1 MLTAEAERIAEIR
14 RENRGDMKIFR
25 QNSVAIY
32 MWLIVV
38 AGTASVLYAAYS
50 LPRGIIDGY
59 FLLLTLITAVLGSR
73 IAIRIPAIS
82 GNITLEDTFV
92 FIALLLY
99 GGEAAVMIGAL
110 AGICSAL
117 RISRKVR
124 TVAFGSASL
133 ACSVFTTATVL
144 KFIFGSTTNLMKS
157 GASLAIIALC
167 VMGMVQYLLHTGIGS
182 IASALKSNERLWYM
196 WSRNFLWISI
206 SYFAGAAGAGFIVSS
221 LGTVRFWAF
230 LVCIPIIVIV
240 YFSYDRYMREVKASA
255 RHAEEAERR
264 RAESERQRAEQAER
278 HVLEL
283 NNYIAEQERISRV
296 LEETKD
302 HFRHA
307 AFHDSL
313 TGLPNRAMFTELL
326 KAEIESSER
335 LDGHMFAV
343 LFLDLDRFK
352 NINDSLGHTH
362 GDLLLVAFAERLE
375 RTLRPV
381 DTLAR
386 FGGDEFAILL
396 SGMTDAT
403 DAVRVAQRIQ
413 DELSQPFVLD
423 KNSAFATASI
433 GIALSSSGYDRAD
446 DILRDADIAM
456 YRAKENGKAR
466 YEVFDQGMHARAV
479 SRLQL
484 ESDLRQAIEQ
494 KEFCVY
500 YQPIVCL
507 QTGRL
512 SGFEALVRW
521 NHPRRGIVSPAD
533 FIPVAEETGL
543 IVPIGQWVLNEAC
556 SHIRQWQIDS
566 PSHRSLSLSVNLSAR
581 QVAQPDLL
589 ERIKAALEASQLN
602 PHCLKLEITES
613 VVMENAE
620 AAALMFKQLRSL
632 GVQLSIDDFGTGYS
646 SLSYLHRFPLNYLKI
661 DRSFVMRLTTDN
673 DNAIVRTISTLAR
686 NLGMEVIAEGVE
698 TEEQYQQLKMLGC
711 EYGQGY
717 LFSRPVENDGVEH
730 LLAQDA
736 RRDTEPDINL
746 EQHGE
751 DVIVSA
757 RLVV

>member
-1 MLTAEAERIAEIR
+1 
-14 RENRGDMKIFR
+14 MKSLR
-25 QNSVAIY
+25 QHSTNIY
-32 MWLIVV
+32 MWLIVT
-38 AGTASVLYAAYS
+38 AGMVSVLYAAIT
-50 LPRGIIDGY
+50 LPTGIIDGY

-73 IAIRIPAIS
+73 IAIRIPKIS

-99 GGEAAVMIGAL
+99 GGEAAVMIAAL

-124 TVAFGSASL
+124 TVAFASAAL
-133 ACSVFTTATVL
+133 ACSVFTTAAVL
-144 KFIFGSTTNLMKS
+144 KLTFGSTTNLLKN

-167 VMGMVQYLLHTGIGS
+167 VMGMVQYLVHTIIGAIS
-182 IASALKSNERLWYM
+182 AALKNNDSIWRM
-196 WSRNFLWISI
+196 WTRNFLWISI
-206 SYFAGAAGAGFIVSS
+206 SYFAGAGGAGFIVSS
-221 LGTVRFWAF
+221 LGTARFWAF
-230 LVCIPIIVIV
+230 LVCIPIIIIV

-255 RHAEEAERR
+255 RHAEEAERA
-264 RAESERQRAEQAER
+264 RAELEHQRAEQAER
-278 HVLEL
+278 HVHEL

-296 LEETKD
+296 LEETKE

-326 KAEIESSER
+326 KAEIESSSR
-335 LDGHMFAV
+335 SNGHKFAV

-352 NINDSLGHTH
+352 NVNDSLGHTH

-396 SGMTDAT
+396 SGMNDAT

-413 DELSQPFVLD
+413 DELSQPFMLD
-423 KNSAFATASI
+423 KNSASATASI

-466 YEVFDQGMHARAV
+466 YELFDQGMHARAV

-484 ESDLRQAIEQ
+484 ESDLRQAIEK
-494 KEFCVY
+494 KEFAVY
-500 YQPIVCL
+500 YQPIVAL
-507 QTGRL
+507 PTGRL
-512 SGFEALVRW
+512 AGCEALVRW
-521 NHPRRGIVSPAD
+521 NHPRHGLIQPGD

-556 SHIRQWQIDS
+556 AQVRQWQLDS
-566 PSHRSLSLSVNLSAR
+566 PTHRALSLSVNLSAR
-581 QVAQPDLL
+581 QVAQPNLL
-589 ERIKAALEASQLN
+589 DRIKEALDNSKLN

-661 DRSFVMRLTTDN
+661 DRSFVSRLTTDN

-686 NLGMEVIAEGVE
+686 NLGMEVIAEGIE

-717 LFSRPVENDGVEH
+717 LFSRPVDNTGVQH

-736 RRDTEPDINL
+736 HRDTEPDLNL
-746 EQHGE
+746 VEATGDE
-751 DVIVSA
+751 AAVIYSM
-757 RLVV
+757 

>member
-1 MLTAEAERIAEIR
+1 M
-14 RENRGDMKIFR
+14 
-25 QNSVAIY
+25 Y
-32 MWLIVV
+32 MWLVV
-38 AGTASVLYAAYS
+38 AAGAATCLYAAYT
-50 LPRGIIDGY
+50 LPRGLIDGY
-59 FLLLTLITAVLGSR
+59 FLLLTLITAVIGSR
-73 IAIRIPAIS
+73 IAIRIPQINV
-82 GNITLEDTFV
+82 NITVDDTFV

-99 GGEAAVMIGAL
+99 GGEAAILVGAL
-110 AGICSAL
+110 AGVCSAL
-117 RISRKVR
+117 RISRKAR
-124 TVAFGSASL
+124 TVAFGGAAL
-133 ACSVFTTATVL
+133 ACAVL
-144 KFIFGSTTNLMKS
+144 VNSAVLRLTFGSPTTLFAHGTSM
-157 GASLAIIALC
+157 AIIGLC
-167 VMGMVQYLLHTGIGS
+167 LMGIVQYLVHTCLGAT
-182 IASALKSNERLWYM
+182 ASALKAGESVWHM

-221 LGTVRFWAF
+221 LGTARFWAF
-230 LVCIPIIVIV
+230 LVCIPIIIIV

-255 RHAEEAERR
+255 RHAEEAERA
-264 RAESERQRAEQAER
+264 RAEAEHERAEQAER
-278 HVLEL
+278 HVQEL
-283 NNYIAEQERISRV
+283 NAYIAEQERISRV
-296 LEETKD
+296 LEETKE

-326 KAEIESSER
+326 KAEIDNSKR
-335 LDGHMFAV
+335 RDDHMFAV

-375 RTLRPV
+375 HALRPV

-413 DELSQPFVLD
+413 DELSQPFVLYR
-423 KNSAFATASI
+423 NSAFASSSI
-433 GIALSSSGYDRAD
+433 GIALSSTGYDRPE
-446 DILRDADIAM
+446 DILRDADTAM

-466 YEVFDQGMHARAV
+466 YEVFDHGMHARAV

-484 ESDLRQAIEQ
+484 ESDLRQAVEQ

-500 YQPIVCL
+500 YQPIVSL
-507 QTGRL
+507 HTGRL
-512 SGFEALVRW
+512 AGFEALVRW
-521 NHPRRGIVSPAD
+521 NHPRRGLVSPAD

-543 IVPIGQWVLNEAC
+543 IVPIGEWVLQEAC
-556 SHIRQWQIDS
+556 RYIRECQLVH

-589 ERIKAALEASQLN
+589 DRIKEALAISKLS

-620 AAALMFKQLRSL
+620 AAALMFKQLRAL

-661 DRSFVMRLTTDN
+661 DRSFVSRLTTDN

-686 NLGMEVIAEGVE
+686 NLGMEVIAEGIE
-698 TEEQYQQLKMLGC
+698 TEEQYQQLKLLGC

-717 LFSRPVENDGVEH
+717 LFSHPVNNEGVAR

-736 RRDTEPDINL
+736 HRDSDPDTL
-746 EQHGE
+746 HPLAAE
-751 DVIVSA
+751 DEIE
-757 RLVV
+757 LVYSM

>member
-1 MLTAEAERIAEIR
+1 
-14 RENRGDMKIFR
+14 MKLFR
-25 QNSVAIY
+25 QHSVAIY
-32 MWLIVV
+32 MWLIVA
-38 AGTASVLYAAYS
+38 AGTASVLYAAFTM
-50 LPRGIIDGY
+50 PRGIIDGY
-59 FLLLTLITAVLGSR
+59 LMLLTLITAVLGSR
-73 IAIRIPAIS
+73 IAIRIPQIS

-117 RISRKVR
+117 RISRRVR

-144 KFIFGSTTNLMKS
+144 KAIFGSTTNLMNRGS
-157 GASLAIIALC
+157 SLAIIALC

-182 IASALKSNERLWYM
+182 IASALKANERLWYM

-230 LVCIPIIVIV
+230 LICIPIIVIV

-255 RHAEEAERR
+255 RYAEEAERR

-278 HVLEL
+278 HVQEL

-296 LEETKD
+296 LEETKE

-326 KAEIESSER
+326 KAEIESSQR

-466 YEVFDQGMHARAV
+466 YELFDHGMHARAV

-484 ESDLRQAIEQ
+484 ESDLRHAIEQ

-543 IVPIGQWVLNEAC
+543 IVPIGEWVLNEAC
-556 SHIRQWQIDS
+556 SRVRQWQMDS

-589 ERIKAALEASQLN
+589 NRIKEALENSKLN

-686 NLGMEVIAEGVE
+686 NLGMEVIAEGIE
-698 TEEQYQQLKMLGC
+698 TEEQYQQLRMLGC

-717 LFSRPVENDGVEH
+717 LFSRPVDTNGVAH

-736 RRDTEPDINL
+736 GRDAGPEINL
-746 EQHGE
+746 VEGAGE
-751 DVIVSA
+751 N
-757 RLVV
+757 LVAYSM

>member
-1 MLTAEAERIAEIR
+1 
-14 RENRGDMKIFR
+14 
-25 QNSVAIY
+25 
-32 MWLIVV
+32 MWLVIA
-38 AGTASVLYAAYS
+38 AGAACVLYAAFT
-50 LPRGIIDGY
+50 LPAGVVDGY
-59 FLLLTLITAVLGSR
+59 FLLLILVTAVIGSR
-73 IAIRIPAIS
+73 IAIRIPQINV
-82 GNITLEDTFV
+82 NITVDDTFV

-99 GGEAAVMIGAL
+99 GAEAAVMTGAL

-124 TVAFGSASL
+124 TVAFGSAAL
-133 ACSVFTTATVL
+133 ACAVFATATAL
-144 KFIFGSTTNLMKS
+144 TIAFGSTAKLLNHD
-157 GASLAIIALC
+157 ASMAVIALSL
-167 VMGMVQYLLHTGIGS
+167 MGLVQYLVHTIIGA
-182 IASALKSNERLWYM
+182 IASALKANESIWRM
-196 WSRNFLWISI
+196 WSRNFLWMSI
-206 SYFAGAAGAGFIVSS
+206 SYFAGAAGAGFIVNS
-221 LGTVRFWAF
+221 LGTARFWAF
-230 LVCIPIIVIV
+230 LVCIPIIIIV

-255 RHAEEAERR
+255 RHAEEAERA
-264 RAESERQRAEQAER
+264 RAEIEHQRAEQAER
-278 HVLEL
+278 HVQEL

-296 LEETKD
+296 LEETKE

-326 KAEIESSER
+326 KAEIESSKR
-335 LDGHMFAV
+335 RDSHLFAV

-396 SGMTDAT
+396 SGMSDST
-403 DAVRVAQRIQ
+403 DAVRVAQRIHN
-413 DELSQPFVLD
+413 ELSQPFVLD

-433 GIALSSSGYDRAD
+433 GIALSSSGYERPE
-446 DILRDADIAM
+446 DILRDADTAM

-466 YEVFDQGMHARAV
+466 YELFDHAMHARAV

-484 ESDLRQAIEQ
+484 ESDLRQAVERN
-494 KEFCVY
+494 EFCVY
-500 YQPIVCL
+500 YQPIVSL

-512 SGFEALVRW
+512 AGFEALVRW
-521 NHPRRGIVSPAD
+521 NHPRRGLVSPVD

-543 IVPIGQWVLNEAC
+543 IVPIGEWVLNEAC
-556 SHIRQWQIDS
+556 MQIRRWQIES
-566 PSHRSLSLSVNLSAR
+566 PSHRSLSLSVNLSGR

-589 ERIKAALEASQLN
+589 ERIKEALDTSRLS

-620 AAALMFKQLRSL
+620 AAAQMFKQLRLL

-661 DRSFVMRLTTDN
+661 DRSFVMRLTMDN

-686 NLGMEVIAEGVE
+686 NLGMEVIAEGIE
-698 TEEQYQQLKMLGC
+698 TEEQHQQLKMLGC
-711 EYGQGY
+711 EFGQGY
-717 LFSRPVENDGVEH
+717 LFSRPVDNDGVAR
-730 LLAQDA
+730 LLAHDA
-736 RRDTEPDINL
+736 HRDVEPDLDLALQTEDDNL
-746 EQHGE
+746 
-751 DVIVSA
+751 VAYSM
-757 RLVV
+757 

>member
-1 MLTAEAERIAEIR
+1 
-14 RENRGDMKIFR
+14 
-25 QNSVAIY
+25 
-32 MWLIVV
+32 
-38 AGTASVLYAAYS
+38 
-50 LPRGIIDGY
+50 
-59 FLLLTLITAVLGSR
+59 
-73 IAIRIPAIS
+73 
-82 GNITLEDTFV
+82 
-92 FIALLLY
+92 
-99 GGEAAVMIGAL
+99 
-110 AGICSAL
+110 
-117 RISRKVR
+117 
-124 TVAFGSASL
+124 
-133 ACSVFTTATVL
+133 
-144 KFIFGSTTNLMKS
+144 
-157 GASLAIIALC
+157 
-167 VMGMVQYLLHTGIGS
+167 
-182 IASALKSNERLWYM
+182 
-196 WSRNFLWISI
+196 
-206 SYFAGAAGAGFIVSS
+206 
-221 LGTVRFWAF
+221 
-230 LVCIPIIVIV
+230 
-240 YFSYDRYMREVKASA
+240 
-255 RHAEEAERR
+255 
-264 RAESERQRAEQAER
+264 
-278 HVLEL
+278 
-283 NNYIAEQERISRV
+283 
-296 LEETKD
+296 
-302 HFRHA
+302 
-307 AFHDSL
+307 
-313 TGLPNRAMFTELL
+313 
-326 KAEIESSER
+326 
-335 LDGHMFAV
+335 
-343 LFLDLDRFK
+343 
-352 NINDSLGHTH
+352 LGHTH

-375 RTLRPV
+375 RTLRPI

-433 GIALSSSGYDRAD
+433 GIALSSSGYDRPD

-466 YEVFDQGMHARAV
+466 YELFDHGMHARAV

-500 YQPIVCL
+500 YQPIISL

-512 SGFEALVRW
+512 AGFEALVRW
-521 NHPRRGIVSPAD
+521 NHPRRGLVAPAD

-556 SHIRQWQIDS
+556 AQVRQWQIDS

-589 ERIKAALEASQLN
+589 QRIKDALETSKLN

-620 AAALMFKQLRSL
+620 AAAQMFKQLRSL

-686 NLGMEVIAEGVE
+686 NLGMEVIAEGIE
-698 TEEQYQQLKMLGC
+698 TEEQFQQLKMLGC

-717 LFSRPVENDGVEH
+717 LFSRPVGNDGVEH
-730 LLAQDA
+730 LLAQDSK
-736 RRDTEPDINL
+736 RDREIDLNL
-746 EQHGE
+746 DQTADEF
-751 DVIVSA
+751 S
-757 RLVV
+757 VVYSM

>member
-1 MLTAEAERIAEIR
+1 
-14 RENRGDMKIFR
+14 MKSLR
-25 QNSVAIY
+25 QQAMAIY
-32 MWLIVV
+32 MWLIVAV
-38 AGTASVLYAAYS
+38 GSACVLFAAIT
-50 LPRGIIDGY
+50 LPTGLIDGY

-73 IAIRIPAIS
+73 IAIRIPKIS
-82 GNITLEDTFV
+82 GNITVDDTFV
-92 FIALLLY
+92 FITLLLY

-124 TVAFGSASL
+124 TVAFASAAL
-133 ACSVFTTATVL
+133 ACSVLTTSTVL
-144 KFIFGSTTNLMKS
+144 KLTFGSTTHLLNH
-157 GASLAIIALC
+157 GASSAVIALC
-167 VMGMVQYLLHTGIGS
+167 LMGLVQYLIHTGIGAT
-182 IASALKSNERLWYM
+182 ASALKADESIWRM
-196 WSRNFLWISI
+196 WTRNFLWMSI

-221 LGTVRFWAF
+221 LGTTRFWAF
-230 LVCIPIIVIV
+230 LICIPIIIIV

-255 RHAEEAERR
+255 RHAEEAERA
-264 RAESERQRAEQAER
+264 RAEAEHERAEQAER
-278 HVLEL
+278 HVQEL
-283 NNYIAEQERISRV
+283 NNYIVEQERISRV

-326 KAEIESSER
+326 KAELENSKR
-335 LDGHMFAV
+335 LNDHTFAV

-396 SGMTDAT
+396 SGMSDAT
-403 DAVRVAQRIQ
+403 DAVRVAQRIH
-413 DELSQPFVLD
+413 DELTQPFALD

-433 GIALSSSGYDRAD
+433 GIALSSSGYDRPE
-446 DILRDADIAM
+446 DILRDADTAM

-466 YEVFDQGMHARAV
+466 YELFDHGMHARAV

-484 ESDLRQAIEQ
+484 ESDLRHAVEQ
-494 KEFCVY
+494 NEFTVY
-500 YQPIVCL
+500 YQPIVSL

-512 SGFEALVRW
+512 AGFEALVRW
-521 NHPRRGIVSPAD
+521 NHPRRGLVYPTD

-556 SHIRQWQIDS
+556 AQIREWQLNS

-589 ERIKAALEASQLN
+589 DRIKEALETSKLN

-686 NLGMEVIAEGVE
+686 NLGMEVIAEGIE
-698 TEEQYQQLKMLGC
+698 TEEQHQELKRLGC
-711 EYGQGY
+711 EYGQGF
-717 LFSRPVENDGVEH
+717 LFSRPVNSEGVIK

-736 RRDTEPDINL
+736 HRDLEPDIHL
-746 EQHGE
+746 DQSADDE
-751 DVIVSA
+751 VS
-757 RLVV
+757 LVYSM

>member
-1 MLTAEAERIAEIR
+1 MKPR
-14 RENRGDMKIFR
+14 R
-25 QNSVAIY
+25 QSSASVF
-32 MWLIVV
+32 MWSIVAV
-38 AGTASVLYAAYS
+38 GTAAVLHSAIT
-50 LPRGIIDGY
+50 LPKGSIDGY
-59 FLLLTLITAVLGSR
+59 FLLLTLVTAVIGSR
-73 IAIRIPAIS
+73 IAIRIPKIKV
-82 GNITLEDTFV
+82 NITVDDTFI

-99 GGEAAVMIGAL
+99 GGQAAVIIGAL

-124 TVAFGSASL
+124 TVAFGSGAL
-133 ACSVFTTATVL
+133 ACAVFATASAL
-144 KFIFGSTTNLMKS
+144 KLAFGSTTNLLS
-157 GASLAIIALC
+157 GGASIAIIALC
-167 VMGMVQYLLHTGIGS
+167 LMGMVQYLVHTGIGAT
-182 IASALKSNERLWYM
+182 ASALKANESIWHM

-206 SYFAGAAGAGFIVSS
+206 SYFAGAAGAGFIVNS
-221 LGTVRFWAF
+221 LGTARFWAF
-230 LVCIPIIVIV
+230 LVCIPIIIIV

-255 RHAEEAERR
+255 RHAEEAERA
-264 RAESERQRAEQAER
+264 RAELERQRAEQAEK
-278 HVLEL
+278 HVQEL

-296 LEETKD
+296 LEETKE

-326 KAEIESSER
+326 KAEIESSNR
-335 LDGHMFAV
+335 RNDHMFAV

-375 RTLRPV
+375 RTLRPI

-396 SGMTDAT
+396 SGMSDAT

-466 YEVFDQGMHARAV
+466 YELFDHGMHARAV

-500 YQPIVCL
+500 YQPIVSL

-512 SGFEALVRW
+512 AGFEALVRW
-521 NHPRRGIVSPAD
+521 NHPRRGLVSPAD

-543 IVPIGQWVLNEAC
+543 IVPIGEWVLNEAC
-556 SHIRQWQIDS
+556 ARVRQWQIDS

-589 ERIKAALEASQLN
+589 NRIKEALENSKLN

-620 AAALMFKQLRSL
+620 AAAQMFKQLRAL

-686 NLGMEVIAEGVE
+686 NLGMEVIAEGIE
-698 TEEQYQQLKMLGC
+698 TEEQFQQLKMLGC
-711 EYGQGY
+711 EYGQGF
-717 LFSRPVENDGVEH
+717 LFSRPVGNDDVEH

-736 RRDTEPDINL
+736 RRDTEADLNL
-746 EQHGE
+746 VHSE
-751 DVIVSA
+751 DELS
-757 RLVV
+757 VVYSM

>member
-1 MLTAEAERIAEIR
+1 MKKLTPI
-14 RENRGDMKIFR
+14 
-25 QNSVAIY
+25 SVY
-32 MWLIVV
+32 MWSVVV
-38 AGTASVLYAAYS
+38 AGGAAILYSAYA

-59 FLLLTLITAVLGSR
+59 FLLLMLVTAVIGSR
-73 IAIRIPAIS
+73 IAIRIPQINV
-82 GNITLEDTFV
+82 NITVDDTFV
-92 FIALLLY
+92 FIAMLHY
-99 GGEAAVMIGAL
+99 GGEAAVIIGAL
-110 AGICSAL
+110 AGVCSAL

-124 TVAFGSASL
+124 TVAFGSAAL
-133 ACSVFTTATVL
+133 ACAVFATAAVL
-144 KFIFGSTTNLMKS
+144 KLAFGSTTGLLKNE
-157 GASLAIIALC
+157 ASLALIALC
-167 VMGMVQYLLHTGIGS
+167 LMGMVQYLVHTGLGAT
-182 IASALKSNERLWYM
+182 ASALKANESIWRM

-221 LGTVRFWAF
+221 LGTARFWAF
-230 LVCIPIIVIV
+230 LICIPIIIIV
-240 YFSYDRYMREVKASA
+240 YFSYDHYMREVKASA
-255 RHAEEAERR
+255 RHAEEAERA
-264 RAESERQRAEQAER
+264 RAELEHQRAEQAEK
-278 HVLEL
+278 HVQEL

-296 LEETKD
+296 LEETKE

-326 KAEIESSER
+326 KAEIESSNR
-335 LDGHMFAV
+335 RDAHMFAV

-386 FGGDEFAILL
+386 FGGDEFAILIT
-396 SGMTDAT
+396 GMADAT

-413 DELSQPFVLD
+413 DELSEPFVLD

-433 GIALSSSGYDRAD
+433 GIALSSSGYDRPE

-466 YEVFDQGMHARAV
+466 YEMFDHGMHARAV

-484 ESDLRQAIEQ
+484 ESDLRQAIEN

-500 YQPIVCL
+500 YQPIVSL
-507 QTGRL
+507 ETGRL
-512 SGFEALVRW
+512 AGFEALVRW
-521 NHPRRGIVSPAD
+521 NHPRRGLVSPAD

-556 SHIRQWQIDS
+556 AHVRQWQLDS
-566 PSHRSLSLSVNLSAR
+566 PSHRALSLSVNLSAR

-589 ERIKAALEASQLN
+589 DRIKEALATSKLN

-620 AAALMFKQLRSL
+620 AAVLMFKQLRSL

-686 NLGMEVIAEGVE
+686 NLGMEVIAEGIE
-698 TEEQYQQLKMLGC
+698 TEEQHQQLKMLGC

-717 LFSRPVENDGVEH
+717 LFSRPVHNDGVQH

-736 RRDTEPDINL
+736 RRDLDPDLNL
-746 EQHGE
+746 DHAE
-751 DVIVSA
+751 DEISVAYSM
-757 RLVV
+757 

>member
-1 MLTAEAERIAEIR
+1 MW
-14 RENRGDMKIFR
+14 
-25 QNSVAIY
+25 SVVA
-32 MWLIVV
+32 
-38 AGTASVLYAAYS
+38 AGTACCLYSAFA
-50 LPRGIIDGY
+50 LPAGIIDGY
-59 FLLLTLITAVLGSR
+59 FLLLMLITAVIGSR
-73 IAIRIPAIS
+73 IAIRIPQINV
-82 GNITLEDTFV
+82 NITVDDTFV
-92 FIALLLY
+92 FIALLHY
-99 GGEAAVMIGAL
+99 GSEAAVIIGAL

-124 TVAFGSASL
+124 TVAFGSGALAS
-133 ACSVFTTATVL
+133 AVFVTASVL
-144 KFIFGSTTNLMKS
+144 KFVFGSSS
-157 GASLAIIALC
+157 GLLNHDVSIAIIALC
-167 VMGMVQYLLHTGIGS
+167 LMGLVQYLVHTGLGAT
-182 IASALKSNERLWYM
+182 ASALKANVSIWYM

-206 SYFAGAAGAGFIVSS
+206 SYFAGAAAAGFFVSS
-221 LGTVRFWAF
+221 LGTTRIWAF
-230 LVCIPIIVIV
+230 LICIPVIVIV
-240 YFSYDRYMREVKASA
+240 YFSYDRYMREVKSSA
-255 RHAEEAERR
+255 RHAEEAERA
-264 RAESERQRAEQAER
+264 RAELEHQRAEQAEK

-296 LEETKD
+296 LEETKE

-313 TGLPNRAMFTELL
+313 TGLPNRAMFTELV
-326 KAEIESSER
+326 KAEIESSSR
-335 LDGHMFAV
+335 RGAGMFAV

-375 RTLRPV
+375 RTLRPF

-386 FGGDEFAILL
+386 FGGDEFAILV
-396 SGMTDAT
+396 SGMSDAT
-403 DAVRVAQRIQ
+403 DAVRIAQRIQ
-413 DELSQPFVLD
+413 DELSQPFMLD

-433 GIALSSSGYDRAD
+433 GIALSSSGYDRPE

-466 YEVFDQGMHARAV
+466 YEVFDHGMHARAV

-484 ESDLRQAIEQ
+484 ESDLRQAIEN

-500 YQPIVCL
+500 YQPIVSL
-507 QTGRL
+507 ETGRL
-512 SGFEALVRW
+512 AGFEALVRW
-521 NHPRRGIVSPAD
+521 NHPRRGLVSPAD

-556 SHIRQWQIDS
+556 AQVRKWQVDS
-566 PSHRSLSLSVNLSAR
+566 PGHRALSLSVNLSAR

-589 ERIKAALEASQLN
+589 EQIRRALDTSKLN

-661 DRSFVMRLTTDN
+661 DRSFVSRLTTDD
-673 DNAIVRTISTLAR
+673 DNAIVRTISTLAH
-686 NLGMEVIAEGVE
+686 NLGMQVIAEGIE
-698 TEEQYQQLKMLGC
+698 TDKQYQQLKMLGC

-717 LFSRPVENDGVEH
+717 LFSRPVNNIGANH

-736 RRDTEPDINL
+736 DRDLICITADYPDVLMI
-746 EQHGE
+746 
-751 DVIVSA
+751 SA
-757 RLVV
+757 DQ

>member
-1 MLTAEAERIAEIR
+1 
-14 RENRGDMKIFR
+14 MKSLR
-25 QNSVAIY
+25 QHSISIY
-32 MWLIVV
+32 MWTVV
-38 AGTASVLYAAYS
+38 AAGAASCLFAAIT
-50 LPRGIIDGY
+50 LPAGIIDGY
-59 FLLLTLITAVLGSR
+59 FLLLMLVTEVIGSR
-73 IAIRIPAIS
+73 IAIRIPRS
-82 GNITLEDTFV
+82 NVNITVDDTFV

-99 GGEAAVMIGAL
+99 GGEAAVITGAL
-110 AGICSAL
+110 AGVCAAL

-124 TVAFGSASL
+124 TVAFSTAAL
-133 ACSVFTTATVL
+133 ACSVFATAWML
-144 KFIFGSTTNLMKS
+144 KLAFGSTTNLFN
-157 GASLAIIALC
+157 GEASFAIIALC
-167 VMGMVQYLLHTGIGS
+167 MMALTQYLVHTGIGA
-182 IASALKSNERLWYM
+182 IVSALKANESIWRM

-206 SYFAGAAGAGFIVSS
+206 SYFAGAAGAGFIVNS
-221 LGTVRFWAF
+221 LGTARFWAF
-230 LVCIPIIVIV
+230 LVCIPIIIIV

-255 RHAEEAERR
+255 RHAEEAERA
-264 RAESERQRAEQAER
+264 RAESEHERAEQAER
-278 HVLEL
+278 HVQEL

-296 LEETKD
+296 LEETKE

-326 KAEIESSER
+326 KAEIESSKLRYE
-335 LDGHMFAV
+335 HMFAV

-375 RTLRPV
+375 RALRPV

-396 SGMTDAT
+396 SGMADAT
-403 DAVRVAQRIQ
+403 DAVRVAQRIH
-413 DELSQPFVLD
+413 DELTKPFVLD

-433 GIALSSSGYDRAD
+433 GIALSSSGYDRPE
-446 DILRDADIAM
+446 DILRDADTAM

-466 YEVFDQGMHARAV
+466 YEVFDHGMHARAV

-484 ESDLRQAIEQ
+484 EHDLRQAVEQ
-494 KEFCVY
+494 SEFCVY
-500 YQPIVCL
+500 YQPIVSL

-512 SGFEALVRW
+512 AGFEALVRW
-521 NHPRRGIVSPAD
+521 NHPRRGLVSPAD

-543 IVPIGQWVLNEAC
+543 IVPIGRWVLNEAC
-556 SHIRQWQIDS
+556 AQVRQWQLES

-589 ERIKAALEASQLN
+589 DRIKEALEASKLN

-620 AAALMFKQLRSL
+620 AAALMFKQLRAL

-661 DRSFVMRLTTDN
+661 DRSFVSRLTTDN
-673 DNAIVRTISTLAR
+673 DNAIVKTISTLAR
-686 NLGMEVIAEGVE
+686 NLGMEVIAEGIE
-698 TEEQYQQLKMLGC
+698 TEEQHQQLKMLGC

-717 LFSRPVENDGVEH
+717 LFSRPVDNSSVMN

-736 RRDTEPDINL
+736 KRDVEPDVDL
-746 EQHGE
+746 VAKSREE
-751 DVIVSA
+751 DA
-757 RLVV
+757 ALVYSM

>member
-1 MLTAEAERIAEIR
+1 M
-14 RENRGDMKIFR
+14 
-25 QNSVAIY
+25 SVY
-32 MWLIVV
+32 MWTVV
-38 AGTASVLYAAYS
+38 TAGAACVLYATYK
-50 LPRGIIDGY
+50 LQVGVIDGY

-73 IAIRIPAIS
+73 IAIRIPKIS
-82 GNITLEDTFV
+82 ANITLEDTFV

-110 AGICSAL
+110 AGICAAL

-124 TVAFGSASL
+124 TVAFGSSAL
-133 ACSVFTTATVL
+133 AVSVMTTATVL
-144 KFIFGSTTNLMKS
+144 KLVFGSTTNLLNNGSSM
-157 GASLAIIALC
+157 AIISLC
-167 VMGMVQYLLHTGIGS
+167 VMGLVQYLVHTGLGS
-182 IASALKSNERLWYM
+182 IASALKVGESLWHM
-196 WSRNFLWISI
+196 WTRNFLWISI

-221 LGTVRFWAF
+221 LGTARFWAF
-230 LVCIPIIVIV
+230 LICIPIIVIV

-255 RHAEEAERR
+255 RHAEEAERA
-264 RAESERQRAEQAER
+264 RAELEHQRAEQAEK
-278 HVLEL
+278 HVQEL

-296 LEETKD
+296 LEETKE

-326 KAEIESSER
+326 KAEIESSNR
-335 LDGHMFAV
+335 RNDHMFAV

-375 RTLRPV
+375 RTLRPI

-433 GIALSSSGYDRAD
+433 GIALSSSGYDRPD

-466 YEVFDQGMHARAV
+466 YELFDHGMHARAV

-500 YQPIVCL
+500 YQPIISL

-512 SGFEALVRW
+512 AGFEALVRW
-521 NHPRRGIVSPAD
+521 NHPRRGLVAPAD

-543 IVPIGQWVLNEAC
+543 IVPIGQWGTRKQRRKC
-556 SHIRQWQIDS
+556 SS
-566 PSHRSLSLSVNLSAR
+566 NCVRSVCS
-581 QVAQPDLL
+581 
-589 ERIKAALEASQLN
+589 
-602 PHCLKLEITES
+602 
-613 VVMENAE
+613 
-620 AAALMFKQLRSL
+620 
-632 GVQLSIDDFGTGYS
+632 
-646 SLSYLHRFPLNYLKI
+646 
-661 DRSFVMRLTTDN
+661 
-673 DNAIVRTISTLAR
+673 
-686 NLGMEVIAEGVE
+686 
-698 TEEQYQQLKMLGC
+698 
-711 EYGQGY
+711 
-717 LFSRPVENDGVEH
+717 
-730 LLAQDA
+730 
-736 RRDTEPDINL
+736 
-746 EQHGE
+746 
-751 DVIVSA
+751 
-757 RLVV
+757 

>member
-1 MLTAEAERIAEIR
+1 
-14 RENRGDMKIFR
+14 
-25 QNSVAIY
+25 
-32 MWLIVV
+32 MWLVV
-38 AGTASVLYAAYS
+38 AAGAAACLYVS
-50 LPRGIIDGY
+50 LTLPPNRIDGY
-59 FLLLTLITAVLGSR
+59 FLLLTVVTAVIGSR
-73 IAIRIPAIS
+73 IAIRIPQINV
-82 GNITLEDTFV
+82 NITVDDTFV
-92 FIALLLY
+92 FIALLFY
-99 GGEAAVMIGAL
+99 GAEAGVMVAAF
-110 AGICSAL
+110 AGVCSAL

-124 TVAFGSASL
+124 TVAFGGAAM
-133 ACSVFTTATVL
+133 ACAMFATATVL
-144 KFIFGSTTNLMKS
+144 QGVFGSTTNLLK
-157 GASLAIIALC
+157 GDPATAITALC
-167 VMGMVQYLLHTGIGS
+167 LMGLVQYLAHTIIGA
-182 IASALKSNERLWYM
+182 IATALKTGDSIWHM

-221 LGTVRFWAF
+221 FGTARLWAF
-230 LVCIPIIVIV
+230 LICIPIIILV
-240 YFSYDRYMREVKASA
+240 YFSYDRYMREVKAST

-264 RAESERQRAEQAER
+264 RAESEHQRAEQAER

-296 LEETKD
+296 LEETKE

-313 TGLPNRAMFTELL
+313 TGLPNRAMFTELM
-326 KAEIESSER
+326 KAELESSKR
-335 LDGHMFAV
+335 STDHYFAV

-396 SGMTDAT
+396 SGMSDTT

-413 DELSQPFVLD
+413 DELSQPFVLY

-433 GIALSSSGYDRAD
+433 GIALSSSGYDKPE
-446 DILRDADIAM
+446 DILRDADTAM

-466 YEVFDQGMHARAV
+466 YEVFDVDMHTRAV

-484 ESDLRQAIEQ
+484 ESDLRQAIEK
-494 KEFCVY
+494 KEFCVF
-500 YQPIVCL
+500 YQPIISL

-512 SGFEALVRW
+512 AGFEALVRW
-521 NHPRRGIVSPAD
+521 LHPRRGLVSPAD

-543 IVPIGQWVLNEAC
+543 IVPIGEWVLAEAC
-556 SHIRQWQIDS
+556 TRVREWQMKS

-581 QVAQPDLL
+581 QVAQPNLL
-589 ERIKAALEASQLN
+589 ERIKEALNESKLS

-620 AAALMFKQLRSL
+620 AAAQMFKQLRSL

-661 DRSFVMRLTTDN
+661 DRSFVDHLTTDS

-686 NLGMEVIAEGVE
+686 NLGMEVIAEGIE
-698 TEEQYQQLKMLGC
+698 TEEQYRQLRALGC

-717 LFSRPVENDGVEH
+717 LFSQPVNTESVSH

-736 RRDTEPDINL
+736 HRDAETADFPLEPAGD
-746 EQHGE
+746 E
-751 DVIVSA
+751 
-757 RLVV
+757 VVVPYSM

>member
-1 MLTAEAERIAEIR
+1 
-14 RENRGDMKIFR
+14 MKSLR
-25 QNSVAIY
+25 QHSTNIY
-32 MWLIVV
+32 MWLIVT
-38 AGTASVLYAAYS
+38 AGMVSVLYAAIT
-50 LPRGIIDGY
+50 LPTGIIDGY

-73 IAIRIPAIS
+73 IAIRIPKIS

-99 GGEAAVMIGAL
+99 GGEAAVMIAAL

-124 TVAFGSASL
+124 TVAFASAAL
-133 ACSVFTTATVL
+133 ACSVFTTAAVL
-144 KFIFGSTTNLMKS
+144 KLTFGSTTNLLKN

-167 VMGMVQYLLHTGIGS
+167 VMGMVQYLVHTIIGAIS
-182 IASALKSNERLWYM
+182 AALKNNESIWRM
-196 WSRNFLWISI
+196 WTRNFLWISI
-206 SYFAGAAGAGFIVSS
+206 SYFAGAGGAGFIVSS
-221 LGTVRFWAF
+221 LGTARFWAF
-230 LVCIPIIVIV
+230 LVCIPIIIIV

-255 RHAEEAERR
+255 RHAEEAERA
-264 RAESERQRAEQAER
+264 RAELEHQRAEQAER
-278 HVLEL
+278 HVHEL

-296 LEETKD
+296 LEETKE

-326 KAEIESSER
+326 KAEIESSSR
-335 LDGHMFAV
+335 SNGHKFAV

-352 NINDSLGHTH
+352 NVNDSLGHTH

-396 SGMTDAT
+396 SGMNDAT

-413 DELSQPFVLD
+413 DELSQPFMLD
-423 KNSAFATASI
+423 KSSASATASI

-466 YEVFDQGMHARAV
+466 YELFDQGMHARAV

-484 ESDLRQAIEQ
+484 ESDLRQAIEK
-494 KEFCVY
+494 KEFAVY
-500 YQPIVCL
+500 YQPIVAL
-507 QTGRL
+507 PTGRL
-512 SGFEALVRW
+512 AGFEALVRW
-521 NHPRRGIVSPAD
+521 NHPRHGLVQPGD

-556 SHIRQWQIDS
+556 AQVRQWQLDS
-566 PSHRSLSLSVNLSAR
+566 PSHRALSLSVNLSAR
-581 QVAQPDLL
+581 QVAQPNLL
-589 ERIKAALEASQLN
+589 DRIKEALDKSKLN

-661 DRSFVMRLTTDN
+661 DRSFVSRLTTDN

-686 NLGMEVIAEGVE
+686 NLGMEVIAEGIE

-717 LFSRPVENDGVEH
+717 LFSRPVDNTGVQH

-736 RRDTEPDINL
+736 HRDTEPDLNL
-746 EQHGE
+746 VEATSDE
-751 DVIVSA
+751 A
-757 RLVV
+757 VVYSM

>member
-1 MLTAEAERIAEIR
+1 MKNL
-14 RENRGDMKIFR
+14 REHSIN
-25 QNSVAIY
+25 IY
-32 MWLIVV
+32 MWLIVA
-38 AGTASVLYAAYS
+38 AGTASVLYAAVT
-50 LPRGIIDGY
+50 LPTGIIDGY
-59 FLLLTLITAVLGSR
+59 FLLLILITAVLGSR
-73 IAIRIPAIS
+73 IAIRIPKIS

-99 GGEAAVMIGAL
+99 GSEAAVMIGAL

-124 TVAFGSASL
+124 TVAFGSAAL
-133 ACSVFTTATVL
+133 ACSVFTTAAVL
-144 KFIFGSTTNLMKS
+144 KFAFGSTTNLLNH

-167 VMGMVQYLLHTGIGS
+167 VMGLVQYLIHTGIG
-182 IASALKSNERLWYM
+182 ATTSALKAGESIWRM
-196 WSRNFLWISI
+196 WTRNFLWMSI

-221 LGTVRFWAF
+221 LGTTRFWAF
-230 LVCIPIIVIV
+230 LVCIPIIIIV

-255 RHAEEAERR
+255 RHAEEAERA
-264 RAESERQRAEQAER
+264 RAELEHQRAEQAER
-278 HVLEL
+278 HVQEL
-283 NNYIAEQERISRV
+283 NNYIVEQERISRV
-296 LEETKD
+296 LEETKE

-313 TGLPNRAMFTELL
+313 TGLPNRAMFTQLL
-326 KAEIESSER
+326 KAEIESSSR
-335 LDGHMFAV
+335 RNDHKFAV

-352 NINDSLGHTH
+352 NVNDSLGHTH

-433 GIALSSSGYDRAD
+433 GIALSSSGYDRPD

-466 YEVFDQGMHARAV
+466 YELFDHGMHARAV

-484 ESDLRQAIEQ
+484 ESDLRQAIEN
-494 KEFCVY
+494 KEFAVY
-500 YQPIVCL
+500 YQPIVAL
-507 QTGRL
+507 PTGRL
-512 SGFEALVRW
+512 AGFEALVRW
-521 NHPRRGIVSPAD
+521 NHPRRGLVHPGD

-556 SHIRQWQIDS
+556 AQVRRWQLDS
-566 PSHRSLSLSVNLSAR
+566 PSHRALSLSVNLSAR

-589 ERIKAALEASQLN
+589 DLIKEALEISKLN

-661 DRSFVMRLTTDN
+661 DRSFVSRLTTDN

-686 NLGMEVIAEGVE
+686 NLGMEVIAEGIE
-698 TEEQYQQLKMLGC
+698 TDEQYQQLKMLGC
-711 EYGQGY
+711 EYGQGF
-717 LFSRPVENDGVEH
+717 LFSCPVDNNGVQH

-736 RRDTEPDINL
+736 HRDAEPDVNL
-746 EQHGE
+746 VEATSDE
-751 DVIVSA
+751 AALIYSM
-757 RLVV
+757 

>member
-1 MLTAEAERIAEIR
+1 
-14 RENRGDMKIFR
+14 
-25 QNSVAIY
+25 
-32 MWLIVV
+32 MWTVV
-38 AGTASVLYAAYS
+38 AAGIASCLYSAYT

-59 FLLLTLITAVLGSR
+59 FLLLMLVTAVIGSR
-73 IAIRIPAIS
+73 IAIRIPQINV
-82 GNITLEDTFV
+82 NITVDDTFV

-99 GGEAAVMIGAL
+99 GGEAAVITGAL
-110 AGICSAL
+110 AGVCSAL

-124 TVAFGSASL
+124 TVAFGSAAL
-133 ACSVFTTATVL
+133 ACAVFATANVL
-144 KFIFGSTTNLMKS
+144 KFTFGSTTGLLKQ
-157 GASLAIIALC
+157 GASAAIIALC
-167 VMGMVQYLLHTGIGS
+167 LMSLVQYLVHTGLG
-182 IASALKSNERLWYM
+182 ATATALKANESIWHM
-196 WSRNFLWISI
+196 WSRNFLWMSI

-221 LGTVRFWAF
+221 LGTARFWAF
-230 LVCIPIIVIV
+230 LVSIPIIIIV

-255 RHAEEAERR
+255 RNAEEAERA
-264 RAESERQRAEQAER
+264 RAELEHQRAEQAER
-278 HVLEL
+278 HVQEL
-283 NNYIAEQERISRV
+283 NNYITEQERISRV
-296 LEETKD
+296 LEETKE

-326 KAEIESSER
+326 KAEIESSSR
-335 LDGHMFAV
+335 RNDHMFAV

-375 RTLRPV
+375 RTLRPI

-433 GIALSSSGYDRAD
+433 GIALSSSGYDRPD

-466 YEVFDQGMHARAV
+466 YEVFDHGMHARAV

-484 ESDLRQAIEQ
+484 ESDLRQAIEN

-500 YQPIVCL
+500 YQPIVSL

-512 SGFEALVRW
+512 AGLEALVRW
-521 NHPRRGIVSPAD
+521 NHPRRGLVSPAD

-543 IVPIGQWVLNEAC
+543 IVPIGEWVLNEAC
-556 SHIRQWQIDS
+556 AHVRQWQIDS
-566 PSHRSLSLSVNLSAR
+566 PTHRALSLSVNLSAR

-589 ERIKAALEASQLN
+589 DRIKEALENSKLN

-686 NLGMEVIAEGVE
+686 NLGMEVIAEGIE
-698 TEEQYQQLKMLGC
+698 TEEQHQQLKILGC

-717 LFSRPVENDGVEH
+717 LFSRPVANDAVQH
-730 LLAQDA
+730 LLAKDA
-736 RRDTEPDINL
+736 HRDLEPDLNL
-746 EQHGE
+746 TT
-751 DVIVSA
+751 DSA
-757 RLVV
+757 DFLLISADLLQ

>member
-1 MLTAEAERIAEIR
+1 MWSI
-14 RENRGDMKIFR
+14 
-25 QNSVAIY
+25 VA
-32 MWLIVV
+32 V
-38 AGTASVLYAAYS
+38 GTAAVLHSAIT
-50 LPRGIIDGY
+50 LPKGSIDGY
-59 FLLLTLITAVLGSR
+59 FLLLTLVTAVIGSR
-73 IAIRIPAIS
+73 IAIRIPKIKV
-82 GNITLEDTFV
+82 NITVDDTFI

-99 GGEAAVMIGAL
+99 GGQAAVIIGAL

-124 TVAFGSASL
+124 TVAFGSGAL
-133 ACSVFTTATVL
+133 ACAVFATASAL
-144 KFIFGSTTNLMKS
+144 KLAFGSTTNLLS
-157 GASLAIIALC
+157 GGASIAIIALC
-167 VMGMVQYLLHTGIGS
+167 LMGMVQYLVHTGIGAT
-182 IASALKSNERLWYM
+182 ASALKANESIWHM

-206 SYFAGAAGAGFIVSS
+206 SYFAGAAGAGFIVNS
-221 LGTVRFWAF
+221 LGTARFWAF
-230 LVCIPIIVIV
+230 LVCIPIIIIV

-255 RHAEEAERR
+255 RHAEEAERA
-264 RAESERQRAEQAER
+264 RAELERQRAEQAEK
-278 HVLEL
+278 HVQEL

-296 LEETKD
+296 LEETKE

-326 KAEIESSER
+326 KAEIESSNR
-335 LDGHMFAV
+335 RNDHMFAV

-375 RTLRPV
+375 RTLRPI

-396 SGMTDAT
+396 SGMSDAT

-466 YEVFDQGMHARAV
+466 YELFDHGMHARAV

-500 YQPIVCL
+500 YQPIVSL

-512 SGFEALVRW
+512 AGFEALVRW
-521 NHPRRGIVSPAD
+521 NHPRRGLVSPAD

-543 IVPIGQWVLNEAC
+543 IVPIGEWVLNEAC
-556 SHIRQWQIDS
+556 ARVRQWQIDS

-589 ERIKAALEASQLN
+589 NRIKEALENSKLN

-620 AAALMFKQLRSL
+620 AAAQMFKQLRAL

-686 NLGMEVIAEGVE
+686 NLGMEVIAEGIE
-698 TEEQYQQLKMLGC
+698 TEEQFQQLKMLGC
-711 EYGQGY
+711 EYGQGF
-717 LFSRPVENDGVEH
+717 LFSRPVGNDDVEH

-736 RRDTEPDINL
+736 RRDTEADLNL
-746 EQHGE
+746 VHSE
-751 DVIVSA
+751 DELS
-757 RLVV
+757 VVYSM

>member
-1 MLTAEAERIAEIR
+1 
-14 RENRGDMKIFR
+14 
-25 QNSVAIY
+25 
-32 MWLIVV
+32 MWLVV
-38 AGTASVLYAAYS
+38 AAGTTACLYAAYTV
-50 LPRGIIDGY
+50 PRGLVDGY
-59 FLLLTLITAVLGSR
+59 LLLLTLITAVIGSR
-73 IAIRIPAIS
+73 IAIRIPQINL
-82 GNITLEDTFV
+82 NITVDDTFV

-99 GGEAAVMIGAL
+99 GGEAAVIIGAL
-110 AGICSAL
+110 AGVCSAL
-117 RISRKVR
+117 RISRKPR
-124 TVAFGSASL
+124 TVAFGGGAL
-133 ACSVFTTATVL
+133 ACAVFVTAKVL
-144 KFIFGSTTNLMKS
+144 NLTFGSPTALFSS
-157 GASLAIIALC
+157 GPSIAIIGLSL
-167 VMGMVQYLLHTGIGS
+167 MSIVQYLAHTGLGAT
-182 IASALKSNERLWYM
+182 ASALKNNESIWRM

-221 LGTVRFWAF
+221 LGTARFWAF

-255 RHAEEAERR
+255 RHAEEAERA
-264 RAESERQRAEQAER
+264 RAEAEHERAEQAER
-278 HVLEL
+278 HVQEL
-283 NNYIAEQERISRV
+283 NAYIGEQERISRV
-296 LEETKD
+296 LEETKE

-326 KAEIESSER
+326 KAEMDNSQR
-335 LDGHMFAV
+335 RDAHMFAV

-375 RTLRPV
+375 RALRPV

-396 SGMTDAT
+396 SGMSDAT
-403 DAVRVAQRIQ
+403 DAVRVAQRISE
-413 DELSQPFVLD
+413 ELSQPFVLD
-423 KNSAFATASI
+423 KNSAFATSSI
-433 GIALSSSGYDRAD
+433 GIALSSTGYDRPE
-446 DILRDADIAM
+446 DILRDADTAM

-484 ESDLRQAIEQ
+484 ESDLRRAVEEKQ
-494 KEFCVY
+494 FCVF
-500 YQPIVCL
+500 YQPIICL
-507 QTGRL
+507 ENGRL

-521 NHPRRGIVSPAD
+521 NHPRRGLVSPAD

-543 IVPIGQWVLNEAC
+543 IVPIGEWVLYEAC
-556 SHIRQWQIDS
+556 KHIRKMQVAF

-589 ERIKAALEASQLN
+589 DRIQDALAISKLD

-620 AAALMFKQLRSL
+620 AATLMFKQLRAI

-673 DNAIVRTISTLAR
+673 DNAIVRTILTLAR
-686 NLGMEVIAEGVE
+686 NLGMEVIAEGIE
-698 TEEQYQQLKMLGC
+698 TEEQYQQLRMLGC

-717 LFSRPVENDGVEH
+717 LFSHPVGNEGVLH

-736 RRDTEPDINL
+736 HREANPERPLNPAATE
-746 EQHGE
+746 GE
-751 DVIVSA
+751 
-757 RLVV
+757 VVLAYSM

>member
-1 MLTAEAERIAEIR
+1 MKKLTSI
-14 RENRGDMKIFR
+14 
-25 QNSVAIY
+25 SVY
-32 MWLIVV
+32 MWSVVV
-38 AGTASVLYAAYS
+38 AGTVCCLYSAYA
-50 LPRGIIDGY
+50 LPHGIIDGY
-59 FLLLTLITAVLGSR
+59 FLLLMLITAVIGSR
-73 IAIRIPAIS
+73 IAIRIPAINV
-82 GNITLEDTFV
+82 NITVDDTFV
-92 FIALLLY
+92 FIAMLHY
-99 GGEAAVMIGAL
+99 GGEAAVIIGAL
-110 AGICSAL
+110 AGVCSAL

-124 TVAFGSASL
+124 TVAFGSGAL
-133 ACSVFTTATVL
+133 ACAVFATASVL
-144 KFIFGSTTNLMKS
+144 KLAFGSTTGLLKNE
-157 GASLAIIALC
+157 ASLALIALC
-167 VMGMVQYLLHTGIGS
+167 LMGMVQYLVHTGLGAT
-182 IASALKSNERLWYM
+182 ASALKANVSIWYM

-221 LGTVRFWAF
+221 LGTARFWAF
-230 LVCIPIIVIV
+230 LVCIPIIIIV
-240 YFSYDRYMREVKASA
+240 YFSYDRYMREVKAST
-255 RHAEEAERR
+255 RHAEEAERA
-264 RAESERQRAEQAER
+264 RAELEHQRAEQAEK
-278 HVLEL
+278 HVQEL
-283 NNYIAEQERISRV
+283 NAYIAEQERISRV
-296 LEETKD
+296 LEETKE

-326 KAEIESSER
+326 KAEIENSKRREN
-335 LDGHMFAV
+335 HMFAV

-375 RTLRPV
+375 RALRPV

-396 SGMTDAT
+396 SGMSDAT

-466 YEVFDQGMHARAV
+466 YEVFDHAMHARAV

-484 ESDLRQAIEQ
+484 ESDLRQAVEQ

-500 YQPIVCL
+500 YQPIVSL
-507 QTGRL
+507 ETGRL
-512 SGFEALVRW
+512 AGFEALVRW
-521 NHPRRGIVSPAD
+521 NHPRHGLVSPAD

-543 IVPIGQWVLNEAC
+543 IVPIGEWVLQEAC
-556 SHIRQWQIDS
+556 KHIRECQLAH
-566 PSHRSLSLSVNLSAR
+566 PTHRSLSLSVNLSAR
-581 QVAQPDLL
+581 QVAQSDLIDRVK
-589 ERIKAALEASQLN
+589 EALAVSKLS

-620 AAALMFKQLRSL
+620 AAALMFKQLRAL

-661 DRSFVMRLTTDN
+661 DRSFVSRLTTDN

-686 NLGMEVIAEGVE
+686 NLGMEVIAEGIE

-711 EYGQGY
+711 EYGQGF
-717 LFSRPVENDGVEH
+717 LFSQPVNKDAVLH
-730 LLAQDA
+730 LLAADA
-736 RRDTEPDINL
+736 RRDSDPDLALTPLPAEEEI
-746 EQHGE
+746 E
-751 DVIVSA
+751 
-757 RLVV
+757 LVYSM